1 MAGKTGITPEELQR
15 GELYGVLDK
24 ARGEAKPL
32 GPDIIAQKIRAAED
46 WIEHEA
52 NVRFGT
58 QRIVCEPQRRGIAS
72 TDYDREEAPYD
83 FQRDMLLDER
93 WGYFELRERPV
104 VQIDRFFFRFP
115 GTTFSQTFNIV
126 PDWIRLEKQFG
137 HVQIVPSSGTGMTI
151 FALQAFVASIL
162 GTGRGVPQALY
173 VDYQAGLSREALC
186 RDHQDLL
193 EAVRIAATLFLFGIL
208 DTIRSGGLASQ
219 SLSQDGQSRS
229 QSPASGKWGA
239 YSGRVEMALANLDRV
254 LNTWR
259 RHERG
264 ILFAVA

>member
-15 GELYGVLDK
+15 GDLYGILDK

-32 GPDIIAQKIRAAED
+32 GVDVIAQKIRAAED
-46 WIEHEA
+46 FIEHAA
-52 NVRFGT
+52 NVRFGQ
-58 QRIVCEPQRRGIAS
+58 QRIACEPQARQLA
-72 TDYDREEAPYD
+72 TETYDREESPYD

-115 GTTFSQTFNIV
+115 GTGFSQTFTV
-126 PDWIRLEKQFG
+126 PPDWIRLEKTAG
-137 HVQIVPSSGTGMTI
+137 HLRIVPATATGLTI
-151 FALQAFVASIL
+151 YALQAFVASIL
-162 GTGRGVPQALY
+162 GTGRGIPQALY
-173 VDYQAGLSREALC
+173 IDYQAGLTREALC

-193 EAVRIAATLFLFGIL
+193 EIVRIRATLLLFGIL
-208 DTIRSGGLASQ
+208 GTVRSGGLASQ

-229 QSPASGKWGA
+229 QSPASGKYGP
-239 YSGRVEMALANLDRV
+239 YSGQIEMALANEERILE
-254 LNTWR
+254 TWR

-264 ILFAVA
+264 VLFAVA